1 MKQVVAIIKPFK
13 LDDVRESLSEIGVQ
27 GLTVSEV
34 KGFGRQKGHTELYR
48 GAEYVVDFLPKLK
61 LEIAVDDGIVEQ
73 VVEAITKGA
82 NTGKI
87 GDGKIFVYPLE
98 QVIRIRTGET
108 GSDARE
114 ASGAVIMENE
124 IFQLQYAMDTFYF
137 LICGALVMW
146 MAAGFSMLEA
156 GLVRAKNTTEIL
168 TKNVMLFSI
177 ACISYLVVGYDIMY
191 GGGVFLSGIAGGDTL
206 VADALTASQ
215 EAGFE
220 GGSVYSAAS
229 DFFFQVVFVATAMSI
244 VSGAVAERMKL
255 WAFAAFAVVLTAFI
269 YPMEGA
275 WTWGGAD
282 VFGMYNLGDLGFSD
296 FAGSGIVHM
305 AGAAAALA
313 GVILLGARKGKYGP
327 NGEVRPIPGA
337 NMPLATLGTFILWM
351 GWFGFNGGSVLK
363 LGDMASA
370 NAVAMVFLNTNTAAA
385 GGALAALLVAKL
397 AFGKAD
403 LTMILN
409 GALAGLV
416 AITAG
421 PDTPTPLMATIIG
434 AIGGVIVVFSIVFF
448 DKIKI
453 DDPVGAIS
461 VHGVVGLWGLLAV
474 PLTNDGASFSGQII
488 GAATIFIWVFV
499 TSFIVWSI
507 LKMVMGIRVSDE
519 EEYEGVDIV
528 ECGVEAYPEFT
539 SSGK

>member
-1 MKQVVAIIKPFK
+1 M
-13 LDDVRESLSEIGVQ
+13 
-27 GLTVSEV
+27 
-34 KGFGRQKGHTELYR
+34 EL
-48 GAEYVVDFLPKLK
+48 GN
-61 LEIAVDDGIVEQ
+61 Q
-73 VVEAITKGA
+73 
-82 NTGKI
+82 
-87 GDGKIFVYPLE
+87 
-98 QVIRIRTGET
+98 
-108 GSDARE
+108 
-114 ASGAVIMENE
+114 

-137 LICGALVMW
+137 LVCGALVMW

-168 TKNVMLFSI
+168 TKNVMLFAI
-177 ACISYLVVGYDIMY
+177 ACTSYLVVGYDIMY
-191 GGGVFLSGIAGGDTL
+191 GGGLFLAGIDGGETL
-206 VADALTASQ
+206 VADALASSA
-215 EAGFE
+215 EEGFE

-255 WAFAAFAVVLTAFI
+255 WAFAAFAVVMTAFI
-269 YPMEGA
+269 YPLEGS

-282 VFGMYNLGDLGFSD
+282 VFGMYNLGDLGFLD

-337 NMPLATLGTFILWM
+337 NLPLATLGTFILWM

-370 NAVAMVFLNTNTAAA
+370 NAVAMVFLNTNAAAA
-385 GGALAALLVAKL
+385 GGVIAALVVAKL
-397 AFGKAD
+397 LFGKAD

-434 AIGGVIVVFSIVFF
+434 AVGGVIVVFSIVFM
-448 DKIKI
+448 DKVKI

-474 PLTNDGASFSGQII
+474 PLTNSDASFSAQII
-488 GAATIFIWVFV
+488 GAATIFVWVFV
-499 TSFIVWSI
+499 SSFIVWAV
-507 LKMVMGIRVSDE
+507 LKMIMGLRVTEE
-519 EEYEGVDIV
+519 EEYEGVDLV
-528 ECGVEAYPEFT
+528 ECGMEAYPEFT
-539 SSGK
+539 NSN